1 LAELPTLKTRLKNM
15 QTRLF
20 SLVFGGVYVFIG
32 LIGFLPAL
40 RTHPPAGAPHI
51 DATAG
56 YGYFL
61 GQFPINA
68 LHDLLH
74 IVVGL
79 VAIIVSARL
88 NPARIYCRVLFL
100 VFGVLACLGFL
111 PTVNS
116 LWGWVP
122 IFGADTWLHAATAIA
137 AGYFGFVA
145 PEPTYVEPTVAHTAH
160 A

>member
-1 LAELPTLKTRLKNM
+1 M

-20 SLVFGGVYVFIG
+20 SLALGIVYVFIG
-32 LIGFLPAL
+32 LVGFIPAL
-40 RTHPPAGAPHI
+40 RTHPPVTAPHM

-68 LHDLLH
+68 LHDALH

-79 VAIIVSARL
+79 AAIAVSARL

-111 PTVNS
+111 PTVNT
-116 LWGWVP
+116 LWGLVP

-145 PEPTYVEPTVAHTAH
+145 PEPTYIEPAVARAAH